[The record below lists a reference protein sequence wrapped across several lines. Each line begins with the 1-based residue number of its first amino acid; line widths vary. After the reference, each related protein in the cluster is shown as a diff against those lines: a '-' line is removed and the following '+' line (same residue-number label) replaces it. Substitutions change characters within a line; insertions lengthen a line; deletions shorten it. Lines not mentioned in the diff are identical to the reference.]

1 MRIHIIAVGQR
12 MPRWVD
18 AAFKDYAKRMPAQ
31 CRVYLVEV
39 PAAKRT
45 RNADIERVLKEEGR
59 RLLAA
64 VPADAEVI
72 ALERR
77 GKQKST
83 KKLAEALQAKLMQGK
98 NLALLIGGPEGLAP
112 ECLKSA
118 GEIWSLS
125 ELTLPHPLVRI
136 MLVEQFYRAW
146 SILNQLPYHRGD

>member
-1 MRIHIIAVGQR
+1 MRIYIIAVGQR

-39 PAAKRT
+39 RAAKRT

-83 KKLAEALQAKLMQGK
+83 KKLAEALQAKLLQGR

-112 ECLKSA
+112 ECLKNA

>member
-18 AAFKDYAKRMPAQ
+18 AAFNDYAKRMPAQ
-31 CRVYLVEV
+31 CRVYLVEI

-45 RNADIERVLKEEGR
+45 KNVDIERVLKEEGR

-64 VPADAEVI
+64 VPADAQVI

-83 KKLAEALQAKLMQGK
+83 EQLAQALQAKLMQGK
-98 NLALLIGGPEGLAP
+98 DLALLIGGPEGLAP
-112 ECLKSA
+112 ECLKNA

-125 ELTLPHPLVRI
+125 ELTLPHALVRV
-136 MLVEQFYRAW
+136 LVAEQLYRAW
-146 SILNQLPYHRGD
+146 SLINHLPYHR